1 MEVLG
6 DVGTELFCL
15 KYGKNKK
22 LRNHR
27 LREVTYNWYG
37 VLAGTTKSEP
47 DAAGRSNQDSTVV
60 NQTLEHSLIL
70 NLPWTRKQSLLSPI
84 IMILH
89 IFSHHIFREVCK
101 TNPAAVWLL
110 C

>member
-1 MEVLG
+1 MEVLSG
-6 DVGTELFCL
+6 VGTELFCL

-27 LREVTYNWYG
+27 LRKVTHNWYG
-37 VLAGTTKSEP
+37 ILAGTTKSEP
-47 DAAGRSNQDSTVV
+47 DTAGRSIQDSTVV
-60 NQTLEHSLIL
+60 NQTLENSQSHSKL
-70 NLPWTRKQSLLSPI
+70 TMESLLSTI

-89 IFSHHIFREVCK
+89 IFSHQIFWEVCEI
-101 TNPAAVWLL
+101 NPAAVWLL